1 MIGCF
6 KFKGAR
12 LTTDFRTHSNSL
24 TMLIDDSS
32 NTAVKQILNE
42 LDENEIYYAE
52 ISKPKRKRTLD
63 QNAYLWVLC
72 QRISEKIG
80 ATKEEVYR
88 GFIKAKGQFN
98 MLCTQDKDVEDF
110 TSAWSH
116 LGIGWFC
123 ETDVSKLDGCTNVFA
138 YKGTSIY
145 TTAEMA
151 QVLNEV
157 IEECKN
163 LNISTI
169 VDGYREENND

>member
-12 LTTDFRTHSNSL
+12 LTIDFRTHSNNL

-63 QNAYLWVLC
+63 QNAYLWALC
-72 QRISEKIG
+72 QRIAEKIG

-88 GFIKAKGQFN
+88 GFIKSKGQFDI
-98 MLCTQDKDVEDF
+98 LCIQDKAIERF
-110 TSAWSH
+110 ISNWSAK
-116 LGIGWFC
+116 GIGWFC
-123 ETDVSKLDGCTNVFA
+123 ETDTSKIVGCTNVIT
-138 YKGTSIY
+138 YYGTSVY
-145 TTAEMA
+145 TSAEMA
-151 QVLNEV
+151 QVLSEAL
-157 IEECKN
+157 EECKN